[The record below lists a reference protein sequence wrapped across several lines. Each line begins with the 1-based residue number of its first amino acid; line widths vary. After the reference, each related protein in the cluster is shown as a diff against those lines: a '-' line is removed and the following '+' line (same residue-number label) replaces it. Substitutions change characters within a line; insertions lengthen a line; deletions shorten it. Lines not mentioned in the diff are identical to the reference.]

1 MKLWTKLTVMLLT
14 LLVLLGAANVALAA
28 KEGDF
33 EYRIEN
39 SGAIITKYTG
49 KATELTI
56 PATLGGKPVTSV
68 GKNAFK
74 GCSSLTSITLPNS
87 VTTIGDWAFSRCSSL
102 TSITIPD
109 SVTSIGY
116 SAFEYCTGLTSVT
129 IPDSVTSVGNSAF
142 MYCAGLT
149 SVTIPN
155 SVTSIS
161 SGTFTDCTGLTS
173 ITIPDSVTSIGI
185 FAFSGCSSLTSV
197 VIPDSVTSIGMQAFQ
212 NCQNLTCV
220 TIPDSVTTVDI
231 NLFYQSPNIRR
242 AIVNPDIAGKIRWP
256 EGALVGFFD
265 GDFCYRVTDGQ
276 ATLRGYD
283 GQAAELTIPS
293 TLGGF
298 PMTAIYASAFRNCT
312 SLTSVTIPDC
322 VTSIEAATFMGC
334 TSLTTITIPD
344 AVTSIGKNA
353 FNGCTSLTTIT
364 IPDAVTSIGSDAF
377 KGCTSL
383 TAVNTGCAA
392 AQSYPWP
399 AGVRVGLGDGDFSF
413 VAAGDTAYCLMSYS
427 GDASVVIVPSTYNGK
442 PVTQI
447 DSGAFGKSVTLFVT
461 GETPFVASNPC
472 WRYTVNADGTFC
484 LTGTNITDARLIL
497 PGDACGTA
505 VTAIG
510 DYAFM
515 GKDMSFV
522 YIPDSIVTVV
532 ENPFRGCTK
541 LATIVVNPEN
551 AGLYVSA
558 EGALYSKADKRLVC
572 FPAGLTANR
581 LTIPAG
587 VRSIGA
593 YAMYLVQTEEIVLPD
608 SVTVIGEAAF
618 AENDELAG
626 IVLPEGLAEI
636 PARAFYGCGR
646 LADLTL
652 PTSLTGIGESAFY
665 DCDGLLGV
673 ILHGGLQTI
682 GAKAFAGCN
691 SLQLASIPASVTSIG
706 AEAFSG
712 APLLT
717 LQVQPGSHA
726 ATYARENLLHALY
739 PDSDSWLAE

>member
-1 MKLWTKLTVMLLT
+1 MKTRTKLTVLLIS
-14 LLVLLGAANVALAA
+14 LLMLLGAANAALAA
-28 KEGDF
+28 KQGDF

-56 PATLGGKPVTSV
+56 PATLGGKPVTS
-68 GKNAFK
+68 
-74 GCSSLTSITLPNS
+74 
-87 VTTIGDWAFSRCSSL
+87 IGD
-102 TSITIPD
+102 
-109 SVTSIGY
+109 
-116 SAFEYCTGLTSVT
+116 
-129 IPDSVTSVGNSAF
+129 
-142 MYCAGLT
+142 
-149 SVTIPN
+149 
-155 SVTSIS
+155 
-161 SGTFTDCTGLTS
+161 
-173 ITIPDSVTSIGI
+173 
-185 FAFSGCSSLTSV
+185 
-197 VIPDSVTSIGMQAFQ
+197 
-212 NCQNLTCV
+212 
-220 TIPDSVTTVDI
+220 
-231 NLFYQSPNIRR
+231 
-242 AIVNPDIAGKIRWP
+242 
-256 EGALVGFFD
+256 
-265 GDFCYRVTDGQ
+265 
-276 ATLRGYD
+276 
-283 GQAAELTIPS
+283 
-293 TLGGF
+293 
-298 PMTAIYASAFRNCT
+298 SAFRNCT
-312 SLTSVTIPDC
+312 SLTSVSIPDS
-322 VTSIEAATFMGC
+322 VTRIGSSAFSGC
-334 TSLTTITIPD
+334 TSLTRVITNADCAFQYSWGSRVLVGLFEGDFMYRISGAHATIYSYTGSATELTIP
-344 AVTSIGKNA
+344 ATLGGKPVTSIGDRA
-353 FNGCTSLTTIT
+353 FSDCTGLTSISIPDSVTGIGNSAFSGCTGLTSIY
-364 IPDAVTSIGSDAF
+364 IPGSVTSIGNSAF
-377 KGCTSL
+377 SNCTCLTSISIPDSVTSIGDGAFYGCTGL
-383 TAVNTGCAA
+383 TTVNTSCAA

-399 AGVRVGLGDGDFSF
+399 AGVRVGLGDGSFSYIP
-413 VAAGDTAYCLMSYS
+413 VDDTAYCLMSYS
-427 GDASVVIVPSTYNGK
+427 GDASEVVVPSVYNGK

-447 DSGAFGKSVTLFVT
+447 DRDAFGKSVTLFLT
-461 GETPFVASNPC
+461 GKTPFVASNPC
-472 WRYTVNADGTFC
+472 WRYAVNADGTFC

-522 YIPDSIVTVV
+522 YIPDSIVTVG

-626 IVLPEGLAEI
+626 IVLPDGLAEI

-691 SLQLASIPASVTSIG
+691 SLQLASIPASVTSMG

-717 LQVQPGSHA
+717 LYVQPGSYA